1 MNLNKSD
8 IAIVSIATVAL
19 WWVAYLI
26 FCGMEMIHII
36 NTIGCTEVS
45 AGALM
50 LTPSFTI
57 ANLRDD
63 RRYSES
69 DRLRNYVGLHTP
81 IYRVLNHA
89 QKFIL
94 AKGLSRDFDMHTNRG
109 QQKWIYREGVLNI
122 SLNRGYSEVTIG
134 ARRIFAVSD
143 WTRMIYHIDASG
155 VWHETEYTQDYDMT
169 DVIAQVTEALEV
181 IAEHYNADKYDAIDA
196 TKAEQEWY
204 CYGADNLGVVNDRW
218 QRATVSLWH
227 IKDSNKSVE
236 WTKYWGRETPT
247 GAREYK
253 TTTGS
258 HPTAYRVAIGDKA
271 YWIPHSI
278 CSRTTAI
285 HGGRYV
291 RHDGADRFLGFQMH
305 LQQLDLPVWWLEKT
319 IGTDWIDKVDPI
331 GRSEFFKAFVPKRR
345 YYRR

>member
-1 MNLNKSD
+1 MNLTKSD
-8 IAIVSIATVAL
+8 IIIVSIAVVAT

-26 FCGMEMIHII
+26 FCFMDAIQLI
-36 NTIGCTEVS
+36 NTIGCTDVS

-94 AKGLSRDFDMHTNRG
+94 AKGLSRDFDIHMNRG

-122 SLNRGYSEVTIG
+122 SLSRGYSEVTIG

-155 VWHETEYTQDYDMT
+155 VWHETEYYQDYDMS

-196 TKAEQEWY
+196 AKARLEWF
-204 CYGADNLGVVNDRW
+204 CYAADGLGVVNYKW
-218 QRATVSLWH
+218 QRSTITLWH
-227 IKDSNKSVE
+227 KQDSKKSVE

-247 GAREYK
+247 GAKEYK

-258 HPTAYRVAIGDKA
+258 HPSAYLVNIGGVE

-278 CSRTTAI
+278 CSRTTTL
-285 HGGRYV
+285 HGGRQV
-291 RHDGADRFLGFQMH
+291 RHDGADRFLGFAMTTST
-305 LQQLDLPVWWLEKT
+305 LDLPVWWLDKT
-319 IGTDWIDKVDPI
+319 IGSNWIDKVEPI
-331 GRSEFFKAFVPKRR
+331 GRSEFFQTIKRKRR
-345 YYRR
+345 WKR